1 MVTQLDGFSLR
12 VARQCAPHFLMSFVF
27 EQMPCRG
34 QNCIKTTKNEKH
46 STLVRNPLYET
57 NLSSNYG
64 IPAIVGQCFRCL
76 LY

>member
-34 QNCIKTTKNEKH
+34 QKCIKTTKKREAH
-46 STLVRNPLYET
+46 HIGAQPFIRNQF
-57 NLSSNYG
+57 
-64 IPAIVGQCFRCL
+64 IK
-76 LY
+76 